1 MKEVKCTKET
11 NNLDSETIC
20 EVKHPDVSY
29 EMYRKLQS
37 ENEVLKDAIVRLTL
51 KVMGLERQLHPDV
64 W

>member
-1 MKEVKCTKET
+1 MEKIKFK
-11 NNLDSETIC
+11 LDSEPIC

-29 EMYRKLQS
+29 EMYRKLEC
-37 ENEVLKDAIVRLTL
+37 ENAALKDAIVRLTL